1 MSAENPSS
9 DLRMIER
16 ELRRQGMATRAA
28 APDLKGLVDL
38 AAAVATPTPEEL
50 EKLRAELTS
59 EGEARNRR
67 IERFVREG
75 PLKPIPRIV
84 VPVSENDL

>member
-1 MSAENPSS
+1 MSAENSSS
-9 DLRMIER
+9 DLRMAER
-16 ELRRQGMATRAA
+16 EQRRQGTATRSA
-28 APDLKGLVDL
+28 APDRTGLPDL
-38 AAAVATPTPEEL
+38 AAQVATPTAEEL
-50 EKLRAELTS
+50 EKLRAELIS

-75 PLKPIPRIV
+75 PLKPVPRIV

>member
-9 DLRMIER
+9 DLRMVER
-16 ELRRQGMATRAA
+16 EQRRQGTATRGA
-28 APDLKGLVDL
+28 APDQTGLADL
-38 AAAVATPTPEEL
+38 AAKVATPTPEEL
-50 EKLRAELTS
+50 EKLRAELIS

-75 PLKPIPRIV
+75 PLKPVPRVV

>member
-9 DLRMIER
+9 DLRMVER
-16 ELRRQGMATRAA
+16 EQRRQGTATRSA
-28 APDLKGLVDL
+28 APDQKGLADL
-38 AAAVATPTPEEL
+38 AAQVATPTAEEL
-50 EKLRAELTS
+50 EKLRAELIS

-75 PLKPIPRIV
+75 PLKPVPRIV